1 MKSEYSQVFDS
12 NCMNWDKDQKFN
24 LMFLKAEQ
32 DYYNDLLKVRG
43 YVFLRDIYEK
53 LGFPIT
59 RKTLFAGWVYDLENP
74 IGDNY
79 IDFGI
84 TTNGNESDIELDFN
98 VDGDITSRFEE
109 ES

>member
-1 MKSEYSQVFDS
+1 MKSMYSRVFDS
-12 NCMNWDKDQKFN
+12 NCKDWDKDQKFN
-24 LMFLKAEQ
+24 LMLLKAKQ
-32 DYYNDLLKVRG
+32 NYYNDLLRERG
-43 YVFLRDIYEK
+43 YVFLRDIYEG

-59 RKTLFAGWVYDLENP
+59 QKTLFVGWVYDLENP
-74 IGDNY
+74 IGDSY

-84 TTNGNESDIELDFN
+84 TTNGNEPDIELDFN